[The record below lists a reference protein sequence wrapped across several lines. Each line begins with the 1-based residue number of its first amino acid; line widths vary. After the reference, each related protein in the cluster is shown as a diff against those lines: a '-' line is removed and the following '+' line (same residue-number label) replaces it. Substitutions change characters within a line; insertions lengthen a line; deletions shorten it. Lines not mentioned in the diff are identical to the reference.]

1 MFNISHIL
9 GLDENYLFYGRIQM
23 ALIQARM
30 LMTLSLPVKRMNSQ
44 AEMGRRLKS
53 RTQMGHREGRQV
65 GLEDRAD
72 ETLKGG

>member
-1 MFNISHIL
+1 
-9 GLDENYLFYGRIQM
+9 M